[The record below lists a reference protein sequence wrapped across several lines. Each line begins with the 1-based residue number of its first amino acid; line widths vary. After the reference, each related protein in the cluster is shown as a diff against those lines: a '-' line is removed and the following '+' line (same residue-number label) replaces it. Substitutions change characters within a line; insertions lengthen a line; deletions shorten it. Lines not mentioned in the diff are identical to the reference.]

1 MTRLD
6 TNYILRYLLN
16 DDEKMASIAE
26 EVILHKEVHISNE
39 VWAEVVYVL
48 EGVYG
53 LEKEEISDVLLSLLK
68 SDNIKVIDKYKL
80 FKALELFALKKLDF
94 VDCLLCAYANID
106 EIRTFDKQLNKCV
119 DTQKDLS

>member
-48 EGVYG
+48 EGVYE

-68 SDNIKVIDKYKL
+68 CKNINVIDKYTL
-80 FKALELFALKKLDF
+80 SKALELFALKKLDF
-94 VDCLLCAYANID
+94 VDCLLCAYASMD
-106 EIRTFDKQLNKCV
+106 KVLTFDKKLNKCV
-119 DTQKDLS
+119 DMQKDLS

>member
-1 MTRLD
+1 MIRLD

-26 EVILHKEVHISNE
+26 EVILYKAVHISNE

-53 LEKEEISDVLLSLLK
+53 LKKEEISKVLRSLLK
-68 SDNIKVIDKYKL
+68 FENINVIDKYTL
-80 FKALELFALKKLDF
+80 SKALELFTLKKLDF
-94 VDCLLCAYANID
+94 VDCLLCAYASTD
-106 EIRTFDKQLNKCV
+106 EVLTFDKKLNKCV
-119 DTQKDLS
+119 NMQKDL

>member
-1 MTRLD
+1 MIRLD

-16 DDEKMASIAE
+16 DDAKMASIAE

-53 LEKEEISDVLLSLLK
+53 LGKEEISNILLSLLR
-68 SDNIKVIDKYKL
+68 SDNIKVIDKYML
-80 FKALELFALKKLDF
+80 TKALELFALRKLDF
-94 VDCLLCAYANID
+94 VDCLLCAYASVD
-106 EIRTFDKQLNKCV
+106 EVLTFDKKLNKCAGM
-119 DTQKDLS
+119 QKELS

>member
-26 EVILHKEVHISNE
+26 EVIRHKEVHISNE

-53 LEKEEISDVLLSLLK
+53 LGKEEISDVLLSLLK
-68 SDNIKVIDKYKL
+68 CETINVIDKYTL
-80 FKALELFALKKLDF
+80 SKALELFALKKLDF
-94 VDCLLCAYANID
+94 VDCLLCAYASKD
-106 EIRTFDKQLNKCV
+106 EVLTFDKKLNKCV
-119 DTQKDLS
+119 DMQKDLS

>member
-1 MTRLD
+1 MIRLD

-26 EVILHKEVHISNE
+26 EAIRYKAVHISNE

-53 LEKEEISDVLLSLLK
+53 LKKEEISKVLRSLLK
-68 SDNIKVIDKYKL
+68 FENIHVIDKYKL
-80 FKALELFALKKLDF
+80 SKALELFALKKLDF
-94 VDCLLCAYANID
+94 VDCLLCAYASTD
-106 EIRTFDKQLNKCV
+106 EVLTFDKKLNKCV
-119 DTQKDLS
+119 NMQKDLG

>member
-26 EVILHKEVHISNE
+26 EAILYKAVHISNE

-53 LEKEEISDVLLSLLK
+53 LKEEEISKVLRSLLK
-68 SDNIKVIDKYKL
+68 FENIHVIDKYKL
-80 FKALELFALKKLDF
+80 SKALELFALEKLDF
-94 VDCLLCAYANID
+94 VDCLLCAYASTD
-106 EIRTFDKQLNKCV
+106 EVLTFDKKLNKCV
-119 DTQKDLS
+119 DMQKDLG

>member
-26 EVILHKEVHISNE
+26 EVIRYKAVHISNE

-53 LEKEEISDVLLSLLK
+53 LKEEEISKVLRSLLK
-68 SDNIKVIDKYKL
+68 FENIHVIDKYKL
-80 FKALELFALKKLDF
+80 SKALELFALEKLDF
-94 VDCLLCAYANID
+94 VDCLLCAYASTD
-106 EIRTFDKQLNKCV
+106 EVLTFDKKLNKCV
-119 DTQKDLS
+119 DMQKDLG

>member
-1 MTRLD
+1 MIRID

-26 EVILHKEVHISNE
+26 KVILHKEVHISNE

-48 EGVYG
+48 EDVYG

-68 SDNIKVIDKYKL
+68 SDNIKVIDKYTL
-80 FKALELFALKKLDF
+80 SKALELFALKKLDF

-106 EIRTFDKQLNKCV
+106 EILTFDKQLNKCV